1 MFKELNLT
9 KRVSEAQL
17 LQCYQPS
24 LCCITAQDDKL
35 LSFFQSATEHLLSA
49 INLLQK
55 VPSSNED
62 DIQIIEDLTIPIPE
76 ATDPVEARRGAH
88 LEVSTSTR
96 HLHFLPINRQAV
108 LTYAIRILL
117 QARMQ

>member
-1 MFKELNLT
+1 MYQKHSCCNAT
-9 KRVSEAQL
+9 NRVYVV
-17 LQCYQPS
+17 LQHRMISYC
-24 LCCITAQDDKL
+24 L
-35 LSFFQSATEHLLSA
+35 FFQSATEHLLSA

-96 HLHFLPINRQAV
+96 HLHFLPINRQSI
-108 LTYAIRILL
+108 LTYANRILL